1 MRMCMCMSTCMYCH
15 AMHACRR
22 RGVYR
27 EADALRATR
36 DEHVLRGEVA
46 IDGVRDLVGGL
57 EWGDHGGVALRRES
71 GEPVPELG
79 RAEEPLDGGRAG
91 GHDGEAVRE
100 A

>member
-1 MRMCMCMSTCMYCH
+1 MSMRMCMCMSTCMYCH

-79 RAEEPLDGGRAG
+79 
-91 GHDGEAVRE
+91 
-100 A
+100 